1 MRKHGRMRTSS
12 ETQRRLGLR
21 IKDLREERG
30 LSQYACAPLL
40 GVSRTYL
47 ADVECGRRTVSLA
60 TLDSLAR
67 GLGISLEAVSYT
79 HLDVYQRPP

>member
-47 ADVECGRRTVSLA
+47 VDVECGRRNVSLA
-60 TLDSLAR
+60 TLDSIAR
-67 GLGISLEAVSYT
+67 GLGISLEELLKGV
-79 HLDVYQRPP
+79 